1 MFGLVL
7 VSDGQNEGPL
17 NNGYDIYCSAWS
29 PLLWD
34 NLGFTCPH
42 AQDVDLRHD
51 CTATVL
57 HCSAVS
63 NRDLWRACLFRC
75 TPLRVVSTCQ
85 ASGQGAE
92 TQKCMH
98 KVLSLR
104 WTSCTVHDGTKSL
117 QAKGT
122 YTLMTQPWKSVC

>member
-1 MFGLVL
+1 MFVLVL

-17 NNGYDIYCSAWS
+17 NNGSDIKFYCSACS
-29 PLLWD
+29 PLVWD
-34 NLGFTCPH
+34 NLGLFHMYSRTGC
-42 AQDVDLRHD
+42 DLRHD

-75 TPLRVVSTCQ
+75 APLRVVSTCQ
-85 ASGQGAE
+85 GQGAK

-98 KVLSLR
+98 KRLSLR
-104 WTSCTVHDGTKSL
+104 
-117 QAKGT
+117 
-122 YTLMTQPWKSVC
+122 